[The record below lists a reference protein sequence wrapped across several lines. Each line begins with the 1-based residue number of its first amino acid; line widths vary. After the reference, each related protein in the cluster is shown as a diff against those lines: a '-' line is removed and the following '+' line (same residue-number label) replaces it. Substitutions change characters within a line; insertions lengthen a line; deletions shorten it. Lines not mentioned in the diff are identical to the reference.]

1 MDGAWGT
8 VCHDYWDNMD
18 ASVTCRQ
25 LGFSPHGAIS
35 KVSYYA
41 ETVLPHK
48 MFNVTCTG
56 QEVSLFDCPFSAVL
70 PIGSSCKTIDDAGVI
85 CQSQLYAQS
94 SGVKGDIMP

>member
-1 MDGAWGT
+1 MYHSLC
-8 VCHDYWDNMD
+8 VVMLFC
-18 ASVTCRQ
+18 
-25 LGFSPHGAIS
+25 LGAIS

-70 PIGSSCKTIDDAGVI
+70 PINSSCKTIDDAGVI

-94 SGVKGDIMP
+94 SGVKGDIMC